1 MGRVLSI
8 NEYKIK
14 EINNSTGFSEDLIE
28 KVMRLEELLQ
38 DIFRHP
44 YLGKRLLL
52 KGGTALNYCCFD
64 RPRLSVDIDL
74 NYIGSARVK
83 VMQEERPKIYE
94 AITKIAED
102 KGYKILREP
111 GEEHAGGKWRL
122 VYKNLWSHNKNLE
135 FDINYLY
142 RVPIGSPQRINF
154 ETFSNIKGFEIFV
167 VSKEELFAGK
177 TVAALD
183 RVAPRDI
190 YDLVNIVDYTG
201 NYDRRLFRKT
211 VILLGASQREDF
223 RKIKAD
229 KLYEVSDK
237 DIKDSLYPLLP
248 RDKRINREELF
259 VKIIPFVLDILN
271 FTSSEN
277 EFLDRYLDNA
287 EYKPELL
294 FYEYPDLIPQ
304 IEEHPALLW
313 KRLNVEKYL
322 KR

>member
-8 NEYKIK
+8 SEQRIK

-28 KVMRLEELLQ
+28 KVIRLEELLQ

-44 YLGKRLLL
+44 YLSKRLLL
-52 KGGTALNYCCFD
+52 KGGTALNFCYFN

-83 VMQEERPKIYE
+83 VMQEERPKIDE
-94 AITKIAED
+94 AITKIVED
-102 KGYKILREP
+102 KGYKILRKP

-122 VYKNLWSHNKNLE
+122 AYKNLWGNNKNLE
-135 FDINYLY
+135 LDINYLY
-142 RVPIGSPQRINF
+142 RVPIGLSRRINF
-154 ETFSNIKGFEIFV
+154 EAFSNTKRFEIFV

-177 TVAALD
+177 TVAALN

-190 YDLVNIVDYTG
+190 YDVANIVDYTG
-201 NYDRRLFRKT
+201 NYDRRLFRKI

-223 RKIKAD
+223 RKVKAD
-229 KLYEVSDK
+229 KLYEISDK

-248 RDKRINREELF
+248 QDKRINKKELF
-259 VKIIPFVLDILN
+259 DKIIPFVIDILK
-271 FTSSEN
+271 FTSSEK
-277 EFLDRYLDNA
+277 EFLDRYLDYA

-294 FYEYPDLIPQ
+294 FYEYPDLIPR
-304 IEEHPALLW
+304 IEEHPVLLW

>member
-8 NEYKIK
+8 SEHRIK

-28 KVMRLEELLQ
+28 KVIRLEELLQ

-44 YLGKRLLL
+44 YLSKRLLL
-52 KGGTALNYCCFD
+52 KGGTALNFCYFD
-64 RPRLSVDIDL
+64 RLRLSVDIDL

-83 VMQEERPKIYE
+83 VMQEERPKIDE
-94 AITKIAED
+94 AITKIVED
-102 KGYKILREP
+102 KGYKILRKP

-122 VYKNLWSHNKNLE
+122 AYKNLWGNNKNLE
-135 FDINYLY
+135 LDINYLY
-142 RVPIGSPQRINF
+142 RVPIGLSRRINF
-154 ETFSNIKGFEIFV
+154 ETFSNTKRFEIFV
-167 VSKEELFAGK
+167 VSIEELFAGK

-190 YDLVNIVDYTG
+190 YDIANIVDYTG
-201 NYDRRLFRKT
+201 NYDRCLFRKT
-211 VILLGASQREDF
+211 IILLGASQREDF

-248 RDKRINREELF
+248 QDKRIDRKELF
-259 VKIIPFVLDILN
+259 GKIIPFIADILN
-271 FTSSEN
+271 FTSSEK

-294 FYEYPDLIPQ
+294 FYEYHDLIPQ
-304 IEEHPALLW
+304 IKEHPVLLW

>member
-8 NEYKIK
+8 SEYMVKD
-14 EINNSTGFSEDLIE
+14 INNSTGFNEDLIE
-28 KVMRLEELLQ
+28 KVLRLEELLR

-44 YLGKRLLL
+44 YLDKRLLL
-52 KGGTALNYCCFD
+52 KGGTALNFCYFD
-64 RPRLSVDIDL
+64 KLRLSVDIDL
-74 NYIGSARVK
+74 NYIGSTK
-83 VMQEERPKIYE
+83 VELMQKERPKIDE
-94 AITKIAED
+94 AIAKIVED
-102 KGYKILREP
+102 KGYKILKEP

-122 VYKNLWSHNKNLE
+122 AYRNLWGNNKNLE
-135 FDINYLY
+135 LDINYLY
-142 RVPIGSPQRINF
+142 RVPIGLPQRINF
-154 ETFSNIKGFEIFV
+154 ETFSNSKGFEIFI

-190 YDLVNIVDYTG
+190 YDVANIVDYTG
-201 NYDRRLFRKT
+201 NYDKRFFRKT

-223 RKIKAD
+223 REIKAD

-248 RDKRINREELF
+248 RDKRINQKELF
-259 VKIIPFVLDILN
+259 DKIIPFVLDILK
-271 FTSSEN
+271 FIPSEK
-277 EFLDRYLDNA
+277 EFLDRYLDYA

-304 IEEHPALLW
+304 IEEHPVLLW
-313 KRLNVEKYL
+313 KRLNLEKYL

>member
-1 MGRVLSI
+1 L
-8 NEYKIK
+8 
-14 EINNSTGFSEDLIE
+14 D
-28 KVMRLEELLQ
+28 
-38 DIFRHP
+38 
-44 YLGKRLLL
+44 KRLLL
-52 KGGTALNYCCFD
+52 KGGTALNFCYFN
-64 RPRLSVDIDL
+64 RSRLSVDIDL
-74 NYIGSARVK
+74 NYIGSIK
-83 VMQEERPKIYE
+83 VELMRKERPKIYE

-122 VYKNLWSHNKNLE
+122 AYKDLWGNNKNLE

-154 ETFSNIKGFEIFV
+154 ETFSNIKRFEIFV

-177 TVAALD
+177 CVAALE

-190 YDLVNIVDYTG
+190 YDVANIVDYTG
-201 NYDRRLFRKT
+201 NYDKNLFRKT

-237 DIKDSLYPLLP
+237 DIKDSLYSLLP

>member
-8 NEYKIK
+8 SEYRVKDIK
-14 EINNSTGFSEDLIE
+14 NFTGFNEDLIE
-28 KVMRLEELLQ
+28 KVLRLEELLR

-44 YLGKRLLL
+44 YLDKRLLL
-52 KGGTALNYCCFD
+52 KGGTALNFCYFN
-64 RPRLSVDIDL
+64 RSRLSVDIDF

-83 VMQEERPKIYE
+83 VMQEERPKVDE

-122 VYKNLWSHNKNLE
+122 AYKDLWGNNKNLE
-135 FDINYLY
+135 LDINYLY
-142 RVPIGSPQRINF
+142 RVPIGLPQKINF
-154 ETFSNIKGFEIFV
+154 EAFSNNRRFEIFI

-177 TVAALD
+177 CVAALE

-190 YDLVNIVDYTG
+190 YDVANIVDYTG
-201 NYDRRLFRKT
+201 NYDKRLFRKII
-211 VILLGASQREDF
+211 ILLGASQREDF

-294 FYEYPDLIPQ
+294 FHEYPDLIPQ
-304 IEEHPALLW
+304 IEEHPVLLW